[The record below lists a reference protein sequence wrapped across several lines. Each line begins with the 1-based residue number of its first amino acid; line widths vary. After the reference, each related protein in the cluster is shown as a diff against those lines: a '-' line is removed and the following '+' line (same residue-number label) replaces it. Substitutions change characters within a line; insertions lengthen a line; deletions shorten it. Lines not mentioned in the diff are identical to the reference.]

1 MYPRILKLLERK
13 DKQKTKRRRRCSRCS
28 EIPSLSSILDTDKV
42 YLSFLSFWNPNA
54 PNFFAFFEALVKQVS
69 YFHKKA
75 TPRNSYKKL
84 LKLRHLFPQHPLLFT
99 EIVKMRFPLFLRFA
113 VRFAWELEGNCVIKE
128 MRQEETYN
136 DYSNSPSFLLPLFAF
151 NIRFIN
157 LFFDKQS
164 VKTNLTSWFCT

>member
-1 MYPRILKLLERK
+1 MYPRILNLLERK
-13 DKQKTKRRRRCSRCS
+13 DKQKTKRRRRCSRC

-84 LKLRHLFPQHPLLFT
+84 LKLRHLFLPQHPLLLT

-136 DYSNSPSFLLPLFAF
+136 DLYSPISFPF
-151 NIRFIN
+151 NASFIN
-157 LFFDKQS
+157 LIFDKQS
-164 VKTNLTSWFCT
+164 VKTNLTSWLCTCN

>member
-1 MYPRILKLLERK
+1 MYPRILNLLERK

-84 LKLRHLFPQHPLLFT
+84 LKLRHLFLPQHPLLLT
-99 EIVKMRFPLFLRFA
+99 EIVKMRFPPLSSL
-113 VRFAWELEGNCVIKE
+113 CCQIC
-128 MRQEETYN
+128 MRIGRKLCHQRNATRR
-136 DYSNSPSFLLPLFAF
+136 
-151 NIRFIN
+151 NI
-157 LFFDKQS
+157 
-164 VKTNLTSWFCT
+164 

>member
-1 MYPRILKLLERK
+1 MYPRILNLLERK

-99 EIVKMRFPLFLRFA
+99 EIVKMRFPLFALLSDLHEN
-113 VRFAWELEGNCVIKE
+113 WKE
-128 MRQEETYN
+128 TVSSKKC
-136 DYSNSPSFLLPLFAF
+136 DKKKHITTCTPPFPSPL
-151 NIRFIN
+151 I
-157 LFFDKQS
+157 
-164 VKTNLTSWFCT
+164 